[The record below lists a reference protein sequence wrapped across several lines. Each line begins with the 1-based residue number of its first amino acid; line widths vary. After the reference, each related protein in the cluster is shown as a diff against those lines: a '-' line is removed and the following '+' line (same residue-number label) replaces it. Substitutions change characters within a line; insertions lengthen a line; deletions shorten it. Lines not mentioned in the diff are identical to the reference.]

1 MSPGGEQS
9 ELLNSMMNLCLELKM
24 QASDEIF
31 QKIQEY
37 ANLAAKTALALQK
50 QQQQNSTTGHSYAS
64 N

>member
-1 MSPGGEQS
+1 MR
-9 ELLNSMMNLCLELKM
+9 NLCLELKM

-50 QQQQNSTTGHSYAS
+50 QQ
-64 N
+64 

>member
-24 QASDEIF
+24 RASDEIF

-37 ANLAAKTALALQK
+37 ANLAAKTALALQ
-50 QQQQNSTTGHSYAS
+50 Q
-64 N
+64 